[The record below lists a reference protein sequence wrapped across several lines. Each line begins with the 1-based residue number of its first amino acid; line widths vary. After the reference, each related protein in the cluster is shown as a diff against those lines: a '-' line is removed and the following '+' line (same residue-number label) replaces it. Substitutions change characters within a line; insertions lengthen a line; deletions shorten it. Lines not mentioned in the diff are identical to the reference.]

1 MYDVFLDQLER
12 VEAFISGPWALVSNI
27 LSLAGTALVFVFMH
41 YSAKNRNHKLSNG
54 WYICGFLFP
63 LLTAIAFYRKRKTFN
78 GEEVKLCPTC
88 GKRCSADLEACPECE
103 TPLPEISDEEKQK
116 NLKIEKIT
124 GYAFWATRLTQ
135 IVGAAIMLAVTLI
148 PLFQLYGQLTEEVD
162 TIDERIS
169 LTDEG
174 GNKVFYDSK
183 GNAYLGSDS
192 VAIYDKKGNR
202 YTYSEEYIVEHED
215 ALVDEGPCYVS
226 EDGENFEYDLVY
238 VDENGWFVYDEKNEF
253 RRSDEFNKMLMGDDF
268 YYDEASDQFFYHD
281 GGIVS
286 EEDITAHMYNVF
298 LNYRYYEM
306 PYYDEDGAAYYHAS
320 EASWNEKGELI
331 TAENDPTVE

>member
-1 MYDVFLDQLER
+1 MYNVFLDQLER
-12 VEAFISGPWALVSNI
+12 VEAITSGP
-27 LSLAGTALVFVFMH
+27 LSLLSNLMSMAAIVLLLVFMH
-41 YSAKNRNHKLSNG
+41 YSAKNRNHKLSAG

-63 LLTAIAFYRKRKTFN
+63 LFTAIAFYKKRNSFGREN
-78 GEEVKLCPTC
+78 MRVCRNCENEYPV
-88 GKRCSADLEACPECE
+88 DLDACPECE
-103 TPLPEISDEEKQK
+103 EPLPEIIADEIQQ
-116 NLKIEKIT
+116 NQKIEKHA
-124 GYAFWATRLTQ
+124 GRAFWAVYLTCLTASV
-135 IVGAAIMLAVTLI
+135 ITLAVTLI
-148 PLFQLYGQLTEEVD
+148 PLFQLYGQLTEEID

-202 YTYSEEYIVEHED
+202 YTYSDEYIVEHDDSFED
-215 ALVDEGPCYVS
+215 VGPCYVS
-226 EDGENFEYDLVY
+226 EDGESFDYDLVY